1 MGLPTNEQIM
11 ILDMAVGGG
20 APHLSAS
27 MSQIDSSVSYNNE
40 DLVTSQETYQVHDQS
55 FGHGYGLYQTCN
67 GGPSPGIKMTEEL
80 LSRY

>member
-11 ILDMAVGGG
+11 ILDMAAGGG

-40 DLVTSQETYQVHDQS
+40 DLVTS
-55 FGHGYGLYQTCN
+55 
-67 GGPSPGIKMTEEL
+67 
-80 LSRY
+80 